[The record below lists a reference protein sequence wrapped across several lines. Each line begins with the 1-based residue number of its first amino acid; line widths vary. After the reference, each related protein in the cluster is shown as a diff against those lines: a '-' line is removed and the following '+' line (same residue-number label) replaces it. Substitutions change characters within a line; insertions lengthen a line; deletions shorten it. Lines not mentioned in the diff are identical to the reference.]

1 MCKWKVLLII
11 ISWIALPSFSFAET
25 NLEVLHL
32 KIDGIEYKVK
42 LKKSDLAERVQIYI
56 DGKESDNKIDAEL
69 YQGSVSGIEDS
80 WIAVSKYEDNWSGL
94 ASIYN
99 KLYEINGVSF
109 GNLITKYGDVNR
121 TTTMLAK
128 ELAFADDF
136 DINHIC
142 PMEHAKLPKSISAL
156 ATVLP
161 DQNTISNN
169 SPLFAVNGITKA
181 ANVALAID
189 EFCTSRY
196 GNGAV
201 ARALGL
207 LNSVDAIYRK
217 DLGIALKNI
226 AIQTYTL
233 PAKLPIANPNNTNA
247 VTLLDDVAQ
256 NQNSVF
262 KAPEK
267 TLGALLT
274 CRDLTSLGAGNG
286 AAGIAYVAT
295 TCRFLN
301 GRNGAISISEDLRSP
316 GFAAVILAHEMG
328 HNFGAIHDPGDAICP
343 NLQFIMSAFINPL
356 ELSTE
361 FSSCSKTEIA
371 NHVATGACY
380 KEPIDMMI
388 SLQNITPSANKALT
402 QGETST
408 RSYNVTNGAD
418 STLTN
423 IPIDAL
429 LENLD
434 NTNNTNA
441 VYTTVTLNGQSCT
454 IANNGQSYTCGIPA
468 INANVAFVLNEI
480 VTTIGIGQFKT
491 TVEYQN
497 NPSGP
502 NCDIDVQNNKVEL
515 TLNINPNDAPVAPS
529 NVQAIAKSNGNI
541 EVKWKD
547 NSNNEEAYLIERTVV
562 NMANSTVIIAPNLPP
577 NSTSYLDTNTDVGTK
592 YAYLVSASNGMGTT
606 AAANVATATSAIG
619 ITASSSGGGG
629 GGGGG
634 AFYILPLMLLILR
647 SFTKPSLHLIRWI
660 MSALGQ

>member
-1 MCKWKVLLII
+1 
-11 ISWIALPSFSFAET
+11 
-25 NLEVLHL
+25 
-32 KIDGIEYKVK
+32 
-42 LKKSDLAERVQIYI
+42 
-56 DGKESDNKIDAEL
+56 
-69 YQGSVSGIEDS
+69 
-80 WIAVSKYEDNWSGL
+80 
-94 ASIYN
+94 
-99 KLYEINGVSF
+99 
-109 GNLITKYGDVNR
+109 
-121 TTTMLAK
+121 MLAK
-128 ELAFADDF
+128 ELAFAEDF
-136 DINHIC
+136 DINQTC
-142 PMEHAKLPKSISAL
+142 PMEHAKLPKSMSAL

-161 DQNTISNN
+161 NQNSISNN

-207 LNSVDAIYRK
+207 LNSADAIYRK

-233 PAKLPIANPNNTNA
+233 PAKLPINNPDNTDA
-247 VTLLDDVAQ
+247 VTLINDVAQ
-256 NQNSVF
+256 NQNLVF
-262 KAPEK
+262 KSSNK

-274 CRDLTSLGAGNG
+274 CRDLTLPGIGSGVAG
-286 AAGIAYVAT
+286 VAFVST
-295 TCRFLN
+295 TCRLLN

-328 HNFGAIHDPGDAICP
+328 HNFGANHDPGNAICP
-343 NLQFIMSAFINPL
+343 NLQFIMSASLDPL
-356 ELSTE
+356 ALATE

-371 NHVATGACY
+371 NHVATGTCY

-388 SLQNITPSANKALT
+388 SQQNITPSANNALT

-418 STLTN
+418 ITLTN
-423 IPIDAL
+423 IRIDAL

-434 NTNNTNA
+434 NPNNMNA

-454 IANNGQSYTCGIPA
+454 IANNGQSYTCVISTIG
-468 INANVAFVLNEI
+468 ANVAFVLNEI
-480 VTTIGIGQFKT
+480 VTTTDIGQFKT
-491 TVEYQN
+491 TVEYKN

-502 NCDIDVQNNKVEL
+502 YCDIDVQNNIVEI
-515 TLNINPNDAPVAPS
+515 TLDIIPNGPPAAPS
-529 NVQAIAKSNGNI
+529 NVQAIANSNGDI

-547 NSNNEEAYLIERTVV
+547 NSSNEEAYVIERTVV
-562 NMANSTVIIAPNLPP
+562 NMANSTVIIAPKLPP
-577 NSTSYLDTNTDVGTK
+577 NTTSYLDTNTDVGTK

-619 ITASSSGGGG
+619 ITASSN

-634 AFYILPLMLLILR
+634 AFYILPLMLLILKL
-647 SFTKPSLHLIRWI
+647 FAKPSLHLIR
-660 MSALGQ
+660 